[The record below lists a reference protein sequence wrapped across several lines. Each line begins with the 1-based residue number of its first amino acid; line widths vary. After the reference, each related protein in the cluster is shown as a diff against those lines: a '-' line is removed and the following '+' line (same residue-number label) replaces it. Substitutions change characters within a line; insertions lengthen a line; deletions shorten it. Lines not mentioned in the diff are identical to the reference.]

1 MQRNESQIIDY
12 FRQFIHGFIFNDIAN
27 CIKCRANYVVALAL
41 LSYTEYLGGLI
52 SGNLGL
58 KDKGK
63 SKQNFEKALEFFP
76 KEYEELD
83 SSITVQYTD
92 EKGILCTERGIYTLL
107 RCGMVHEYF
116 TKGFATI
123 YNDPSGQVQSHIG
136 ILKKEY
142 QIKFHKSFA
151 MEPYSNKVIEFHTN
165 EYFRDFKTAVNRIL
179 NSLVVDKN
187 NELLTGFNKSLDRIY
202 SRTIL

>member
-1 MQRNESQIIDY
+1 MQRNESQIVDY
-12 FRQFIHGFIFNDIAN
+12 FRQFIHGFIFNDIEN

-58 KDKGK
+58 NK
-63 SKQNFEKALEFFP
+63 SKQSFEKALQFFP
-76 KEYEELD
+76 KKYKELD
-83 SSITVQYTD
+83 SSLTVQYTD
-92 EKGILCTERGIYTLL
+92 EKGVLRIEHGIYTLL

-116 TKGFATI
+116 PKGMVTI
-123 YNDPSGQVQSHIG
+123 YNDPSGQERKHIG

-142 QIKFHKSFA
+142 QTKFHESLA

-165 EYFRDFKTAVNRIL
+165 EYFRDFKAAVNRIL
-179 NSLVVDKN
+179 NGLILDKN
-187 NELLTGFNKSLDRIY
+187 GDLLTGFNNSLDRIY
-202 SRTIL
+202 SRTIS